1 MFRQISL
8 SLEILLDVPKRNY
21 LHTRL
26 ESDRRKKVQYAAAN
40 QKRKDMIDVSFHS
53 PCLSSYS
60 NGVLLKSGL
69 GSQALNAREEDAK
82 QARVAQGKR
91 RQQTA
96 EEEAIKDAGKRMLEE
111 AQRRAMAMATATQ
124 AKGTSHDNT
133 NGHSNGSHPHA
144 TNGQTSATRIGS
156 GSDERPHINPL
167 DLRLILQF
175 PPTSTASSS
184 SSTVQST
191 LQNRYGPIAHVVV
204 TDPPQPEPGK
214 KKKKK
219 GRKALVEFG
228 PGNWGGCWACWRDH
242 DDEGRAGGR
251 VEEGVRAKWA
261 GGRVPDWVD
270 WAARQSHGHDGQPNG
285 HDPQSASNGNG
296 NGNGHE
302 PSAPT
307 FGSAP
312 DFGGTIMADLVA
324 QHARQKESKIEARKK
339 ENEYESMTLLRM
351 RQMERDRLAEQIRRE
366 EEEEGMA

>member
-1 MFRQISL
+1 MSVFIFQWGLAQVWGWVTGIEREGGGREAGEGGAGEAETADGGGGSDQRCGEEDVGGGAATGDGDGDGDSGEGDFSRQHEWS
-8 SLEILLDVPKRNY
+8 
-21 LHTRL
+21 
-26 ESDRRKKVQYAAAN
+26 Q
-40 QKRKDMIDVSFHS
+40 QW
-53 PCLSSYS
+53 LSSAGDEWS
-60 NGVLLKSGL
+60 NL
-69 GSQALNAREEDAK
+69 G
-82 QARVAQGKR
+82 
-91 RQQTA
+91 
-96 EEEAIKDAGKRMLEE
+96 
-111 AQRRAMAMATATQ
+111 
-124 AKGTSHDNT
+124 
-133 NGHSNGSHPHA
+133 
-144 TNGQTSATRIGS
+144 
-156 GSDERPHINPL
+156 NPDRL

-312 DFGGTIMADLVA
+312 DFGGTIMADLLA